1 MLSDIISC
9 QFDLK
14 RIERLLKIQHAL
26 DLHSI
31 IGITDTNGIITYVN
45 KEFCRIS
52 KYAEDE
58 LIGQNHRIL
67 KSGFHPDAF
76 YTGMWKT
83 VSSGRIWRGDVKNM
97 AKDGTF
103 YWVKT
108 IIVPLL
114 DEFGKPIEYVSIR
127 TDITKEKELQERL
140 ADSTNKLVSAERFS
154 AIGELSSR
162 LAHDLRNPLSIIKAE
177 VDIFKFK
184 NKNSDEKTLQSCQ
197 RVENAVAKITYQIN
211 TVLDFV
217 RAKPLHL
224 DKHSVSSILESTLSN
239 IVIPDRIKIISPQ
252 TDAMVVCDS
261 HQLEVAFENMITN
274 SIQAIEN
281 NGTVT
286 IRVIEENNSV
296 VIQIEDTGDG
306 VPDEIIPKIFEPLF
320 TTKHK
325 GTGLGLASVK
335 NIIEQHQGKISLK
348 NNPTTFTI
356 RLPQQLKLPL
366 EEKLSINSIP

>member
-1 MLSDIISC
+1 MLSDIVSC

-58 LIGQNHRIL
+58 LIGQDHRIL
-67 KSGFHPDAF
+67 KSGFHSDEF

-83 VSSGRIWRGDVKNM
+83 ISSGRIWRGSVKNM
-97 AKDGTF
+97 AKDGSF

-140 ADSTNKLVSAERFS
+140 AESTNKLVSAERFS

-162 LAHDLRNPLSIIKAE
+162 LAHDLRNPLSVIKAE

-217 RAKPLHL
+217 RTKPLHL
-224 DKHSVSSILESTLSN
+224 DKNSVSSIIESTLSN

-252 TDAMVVCDS
+252 TDTVIICDS
-261 HQLEVAFENMITN
+261 HQLEVVFENLITN
-274 SIQAIEN
+274 SIQAMEN
-281 NGTVT
+281 DGTVT

-296 VIQIEDTGDG
+296 IIQIEDTGDG
-306 VPDEIIPKIFEPLF
+306 IPDEIVPKIFEPLF

-366 EEKLSINSIP
+366 EEKLTIDSIP